1 MLLKKYFGLKG
12 EVRGGWG
19 KLGVEE
25 LHDLTP
31 NQIVFFSENQEAHL
45 RFCWR
50 HLMERD
56 HLEDISVCVCL
67 HLQNAIF
74 FPKYCA

>member
-12 EVRGGWG
+12 EVTGGWG
-19 KLGVEE
+19 KLGGEE

-31 NQIVFFSENQEAHL
+31 NQIVFFPENQEAHS

-56 HLEDISVCVCL
+56 HLEDTSLFVYAYTCKMPV
-67 HLQNAIF
+67 
-74 FPKYCA
+74 FP